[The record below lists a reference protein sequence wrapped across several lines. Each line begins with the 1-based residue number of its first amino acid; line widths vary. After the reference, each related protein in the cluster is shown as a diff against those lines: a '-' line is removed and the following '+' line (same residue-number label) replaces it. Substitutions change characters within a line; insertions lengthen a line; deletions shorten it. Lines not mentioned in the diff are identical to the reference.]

1 MKGGL
6 IKNNM
11 RFNIRK
17 IASVLASAAMIG
29 STIGIAAAASFPA
42 PFVSGSNADVAI
54 VVGSSA
60 ANTDYLAAVD
70 LGQSLQSS
78 LSGTGG
84 SSDTVS
90 GEAYE
95 LWTSSTKIYLND
107 SINKARTS
115 ITDSYLPN
123 ALKEGSFQGVVTATY
138 TQKIDL
144 GFDAGSNNRL
154 VYGQHPTSDDDPIY
168 AFDLGTTSG
177 LAVYNLSISFNKA
190 VNFTNSDSEGQVI
203 TLFGTEYT
211 VGSETDNTNI
221 ILLGSSIKVDLDS
234 VSNPSTEV
242 TVAGKTYTVE
252 LVSASDSAATV
263 KVTDSDGNSD
273 SKEITEKTSKTIK
286 GVEVAVN
293 TADETNSK
301 LSATV
306 LIGTNKI
313 KLTDSAAVKVGSDE
327 TTIDGT
333 NVRFGDNGANTPHN
347 ITKITFQIAADDTD
361 IDAAVSGGEFVDPV
375 FGSIKLSFPGL
386 SIAAD
391 STSREDIKISNSG
404 SDKMTVNFQ
413 DWASTEAKSVEWYYN
428 KTTSV
433 RADGLTA
440 IGFANLADSSGD
452 AINIFE
458 REQINKSEYVVV
470 GNQDTGGIWEFI
482 SLTNDTA
489 SATASEIKL
498 RNRITGKEVTAK
510 STNWGT
516 GTIDLD
522 TQSYTF
528 DFEDNKNVEG
538 DENIRLRYQD
548 GSKTTTD
555 NAVAFPT
562 IQTAK
567 GAKLMFYEPLVVNL
581 SDWDGVT
588 VGGGPNAANIS
599 VIKVPD
605 GDGYTNIA
613 VVPHKT
619 AAFTAGYSNFTV
631 TVGSGSATDLITNT
645 SSSADGAIGQLTW
658 NLTSNGHVG
667 ANAGLPG
674 SPNFTAVLRL
684 EDVAGAVINTPA
696 IVIFEEKDDSTSK
709 VYEALIVKIEGAGT
723 TAASL
728 GVTDV
733 ETTWGKDAQFD
744 DIQMKTDNDLYKS
757 ADFWGSLITL
767 DQSDTDSYSATI
779 SYPDEQVY
787 AKLYIAENSAAITA
801 GGSGGGSGG
810 SLGSVTVRDSEVASV
825 SSKNLIVLGGSCVN
839 TVAATLLGNS
849 SPLCGADF
857 TTKTGVGSGEYLVE
871 TFASPQS
878 ASKIATLVA
887 GYNAADTTNAVKFLT
902 TKNPLTESGKKYKGT
917 TTTDG
922 AVVA

>member
-1 MKGGL
+1 
-6 IKNNM
+6 M

-78 LSGTGG
+78 LSGTGS

-95 LWTSSTKIYLND
+95 LWTSSTKLYLND

-115 ITDSYLPN
+115 VTSSYLPL
-123 ALKEGSFQGVVTATY
+123 ALKDGSFQGDVTATY
-138 TQKIDL
+138 TQKVDL
-144 GFDAGSNNRL
+144 GFDKNTNNRL
-154 VYGQHPTSDDDPIY
+154 VFGQHPTSDDDPIY

-177 LAVYNLSISFNKA
+177 LAVYNLTVNFNKA
-190 VNFTNSDSEGQVI
+190 IGFNSSDSEGQTL

-211 VGSETDNTNI
+211 VGAETTATNL
-221 ILLGSSIKVDLDS
+221 ILLGSSTKASLDS
-234 VSNPSTEV
+234 VSNPSEEV
-242 TVAGKTYTVE
+242 TILGKTYTLE
-252 LVSASDSAATV
+252 LVSASDSAATI
-263 KVTDSDGNSD
+263 KITDSDGNSD
-273 SKEITEKTSKTIK
+273 SKEITEDTSKTIK
-286 GVEVAVN
+286 GVEVAVS
-293 TADETNSK
+293 TADETNQK

-306 LIGTNKI
+306 LVGANKI
-313 KLTDSAAVKVGSDE
+313 KLTDNTAVKVGSDE
-327 TTIDGT
+327 TTVDGT
-333 NVRFGDNGANTPHN
+333 NVRFGDAGSQTPNN

-361 IDAAVSGGEFVDPV
+361 VDAAISGGEFIDPI

-391 STSREDIKISNSG
+391 STSREDIKIANSG
-404 SDKMTVNFQ
+404 SDKMTVNF
-413 DWASTEAKSVEWYYN
+413 ASYGSTASKTVDWYYN
-428 KTTSV
+428 KTDAS
-433 RADGLTA
+433 RADGNDGA
-440 IGFANLADSSGD
+440 SLADSGGD
-452 AINIFE
+452 SINVFE
-458 REQINKSEYVVV
+458 RGQINKSEYVVV
-470 GNQDTGGIWEFI
+470 GNEDTGGIWEFI
-482 SLTNDTA
+482 ALTNDTT
-489 SATASEIKL
+489 SATASEIKF
-498 RNRITGKEVTAK
+498 RNKITDKEVTAK

-528 DFEDNKNVEG
+528 DFQDNKNVEG
-538 DENIRLRYQD
+538 DENVRLKYQD
-548 GSKTTTD
+548 GSRSTANT
-555 NAVAFPT
+555 AVIFPT
-562 IQTAK
+562 VETSK
-567 GAKLMFYEPLVVNL
+567 GAKVFFYEPTAISL
-581 SDWDGVT
+581 SDWDGS
-588 VGGGPNAANIS
+588 GNYAANLTTL
-599 VIKVPD
+599 KFPD
-605 GDGYTNIA
+605 GDGYT
-613 VVPHKT
+613 
-619 AAFTAGYSNFTV
+619 SV
-631 TVGSGSATDLITNT
+631 TVAANVLGGPTVNGTFTFGSQVMNLTQKAG
-645 SSSADGAIGQLTW
+645 DGTTGLGVKSTYVTIGQLTY
-658 NLTSNGHVG
+658 NVSSSQHVPG
-667 ANAGLPG
+667 AINDGENSTVVVQLMNVANATVT
-674 SPNFTAVLRL
+674 N
-684 EDVAGAVINTPA
+684 PA
-696 IVIFEEKDDSTSK
+696 IVIFEEKDDSSSQI
-709 VYEALIVKIEGAGT
+709 YQALIVNIEGQGT
-723 TAASL
+723 TAASV
-728 GVTDV
+728 GVSDV
-733 ETTWGKDAQFD
+733 ETTWGLDAQFD
-744 DIQMKTDNDLYKS
+744 EIQMKTDNDLYKS

-801 GGSGGGSGG
+801 GGSAGGSGG

-825 SSKNLIVLGGSCVN
+825 SSKNLIVLGGICVN

-871 TFASPQS
+871 TFQSPQS
-878 ASKIATLVA
+878 SSKIATLVA

-902 TKNPLTESGKKYKGT
+902 TKNPLTDSGKKYKGT

-922 AVVA
+922 SVVA